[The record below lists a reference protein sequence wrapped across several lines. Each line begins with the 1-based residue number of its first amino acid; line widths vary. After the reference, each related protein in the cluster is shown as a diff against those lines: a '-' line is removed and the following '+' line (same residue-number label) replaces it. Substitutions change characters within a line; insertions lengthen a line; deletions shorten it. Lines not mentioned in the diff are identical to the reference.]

1 MPASRRARWI
11 GYVGAALGGLAL
23 VAAVAVLLYFDR
35 NEDRLFYVGRDVA
48 GDVLPNASMNI
59 PWDTVVAPASD
70 GGSALLL
77 QSLADVDT
85 DTWAI
90 VFHGAENTLG
100 SAGSVEHYRLLRD
113 AGFNVLAVEMR
124 GYGLLA
130 AVAPSESGI
139 YADATAAWRYLTH
152 DRGVD
157 PARIVLYGS
166 SLGAA
171 AATLL
176 ASEQNAAG
184 LITNGAFTTAPDL
197 VRVHYRWLPA
207 HQIMH
212 NRFDNLGRAPEVE
225 ERWLI
230 FHGQADSVVPL
241 EHGRDLLAAAPEA
254 ELVVFEGG
262 HDSAFESDYRTRLV
276 PVLRDL
282 RQRLN
287 ERLEAGPG

>member
-1 MPASRRARWI
+1 MPVSRRAKWI
-11 GYVGAALGGLAL
+11 GYAGAVLGTLASL
-23 VAAVAVLLYFDR
+23 AVAAVLLYFDR
-35 NEDRLFYVGRDVA
+35 NEDRLFYVGRDIA
-48 GDVLPNASMNI
+48 GDVLPNESMNI
-59 PWDTVVAPASD
+59 PWDTVFAAASD

-77 QSLADVDT
+77 HSLADVDT
-85 DTWAI
+85 DAWAI

-100 SAGSVEHYRLLRD
+100 SAGSVEHYRLLRE

-124 GYGLLA
+124 GYGLLR

-139 YADATAAWRYLTH
+139 YADATAAWLHLTR

-176 ASEQNAAG
+176 ASEQAAAG
-184 LITNGAFTTAPDL
+184 LITNGAFTSAPDL

-207 HQIMH
+207 RQLMH
-212 NRFDNLGRAPEVE
+212 NRFDNLGRAPQIE

-230 FHGQADSVVPL
+230 FHGQRDSVVPL
-241 EHGRDLLAAAPEA
+241 EHGRDLLDAAPEA
-254 ELVVFEGG
+254 ELIVFDGG
-262 HDSAFESDYRTRLV
+262 HDSAFESDYRARLV

-287 ERLEAGPG
+287 ERLD